1 MYPSYCSFFTNSIL
15 MFFYFTVFMSLQSW
29 GSKIYLDTLLLMQ
42 KGFYLFRFGTKNR
55 KTMPPFHSSTM
66 CDPAAKFSGKFMIIF
81 FCFLWSS
88 SVSSWLVRCS
98 SSVSFFSDSVWLR
111 FEAKKLSIV
120 QTCFWCDMLK
130 IARCVHHTWLMMR
143 CKQTTCDKI
152 HFPRS
157 VLACNFCTELT
168 LFMCASNSSFFLKF
182 WSLRDNF
189 Y

>member
-1 MYPSYCSFFTNSIL
+1 
-15 MFFYFTVFMSLQSW
+15 
-29 GSKIYLDTLLLMQ
+29 
-42 KGFYLFRFGTKNR
+42 
-55 KTMPPFHSSTM
+55 MPPFHSSTM
-66 CDPAAKFSGKFMIIF
+66 CDPAAKFSGKFRIIF

-189 Y
+189 YLSVGLAQWRRLAQTLFCTMLFSIDVHWNTPWLNWWNCLLDV